1 MRKPTKAD
9 LEEQNAKLS
18 SENFAL
24 TMPLAYNLDVES
36 HRVHVVEVLDV
47 HNAQSDKVLSYVEVF
62 HFLPWRAD
70 GGYVWLRERQQPFGE
85 EPRPGSPRYHITAM
99 NSCDFSRFCDER
111 ALVGEFYWREAQYTV
126 QRRIAEANDIAEVA
140 S

>member
-9 LEEQNAKLS
+9 LEAQNAKLS

-24 TMPLAYNLDVES
+24 TMPLAYNLDVEA
-36 HRVHVVEVLDV
+36 HRVHIVTVLDV

-70 GGYVWLRERQQPFGE
+70 GGYVWLRERQHFREDPP
-85 EPRPGSPRYHITAM
+85 PRSPRYHITAM
-99 NSCDFSRFCDER
+99 DACDFSRFCDER
-111 ALVGEFYWREAQYTV
+111 ASIGEFYWREAQYTV
-126 QRRIAEANDIAEVA
+126 QRRIAEAAD
-140 S
+140 